1 MGKLSLIKQSCSDRI
16 RATRNWKTLI
26 LTKTTQGD
34 LSPDPSTVF
43 REGNMLLTITG
54 TQYSLF
60 WPLFHI
66 YEETAQ
72 QKNEARCPWAWS

>member
-1 MGKLSLIKQSCSDRI
+1 MGKLSLIKQSRSDRI
-16 RATRNWKTLI
+16 RAISNVKTLV
-26 LTKTTQGD
+26 LTKTTQED
-34 LSPDPSTVF
+34 LSPDQSTVF
-43 REGNMLLTITG
+43 HKGNMLLTI

-72 QKNEARCPWAWS
+72 QKNEAHCPWAWS